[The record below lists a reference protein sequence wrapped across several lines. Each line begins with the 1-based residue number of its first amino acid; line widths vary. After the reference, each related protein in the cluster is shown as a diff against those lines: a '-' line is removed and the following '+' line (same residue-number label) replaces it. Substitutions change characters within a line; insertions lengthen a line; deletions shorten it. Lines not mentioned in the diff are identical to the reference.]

1 MPPQTSSNIP
11 QRGAVWSGCKKA
23 LWRTDE
29 MTSARQIRHR
39 LAPFWILLAV
49 LLGLPIVAHSFD
61 DRSADGSATMSVAQL
76 PQQARETLH
85 LIRAGGP
92 FPYAKDGVVF
102 GNYERVLPR
111 KPRGY
116 YHEYTVP
123 TLGAHDRG
131 ARRIIT
137 GRAGELYYTDD
148 HYRTFKRILE

>member
-1 MPPQTSSNIP
+1 M
-11 QRGAVWSGCKKA
+11 
-23 LWRTDE
+23 DE
-29 MTSARQIRHR
+29 MTSARPVWHR

-49 LLGLPIVAHSFD
+49 LLGLPTVAHSFD
-61 DRSADGSATMSVAQL
+61 DRSTGSIATTPAAQL
-76 PQQARETLH
+76 PPQARETLH

-123 TLGAHDRG
+123 TPGAHDRG

>member
-1 MPPQTSSNIP
+1 M
-11 QRGAVWSGCKKA
+11 A
-23 LWRTDE
+23 E
-29 MTSARQIRHR
+29 MTSARHIRRR
-39 LAPFWILLAV
+39 LAPFWMLLLAM
-49 LLGLPIVAHSFD
+49 LLGLPTAARSFD
-61 DRSADGSATMSVAQL
+61 DRSAGGIATIPAAQL
-76 PQQARETLH
+76 PQQARETLR
-85 LIRAGGP
+85 LIHAGGP

-123 TLGAHDRG
+123 TPGVHDRG

-137 GRAGELYYTDD
+137 GRAGELYYTGD